1 MKKMIFVL
9 SLFFVAGLGFKAAA
23 TEVLVDNGVNIV
35 VVDDDKKPCPADCT
49 CANCQAK
56 AADGKTAAV
65 KSGEAKK
72 DCAKKCD
79 GTAKTAEAK
88 ADCAKKCDGTA
99 KTAEAKADCAK
110 KCDGSTKTA
119 EATK

>member
-23 TEVLVDNGVNIV
+23 TDVMVDNSVKIV

-56 AADGKTAAV
+56 AADGKTAAA

-72 DCAKKCD
+72 DCAAKKSEC
-79 GTAKTAEAK
+79 KTAEAK
-88 ADCAKKCDGTA
+88 K
-99 KTAEAKADCAK
+99 DCAK

-119 EATK
+119 EATKEKSK